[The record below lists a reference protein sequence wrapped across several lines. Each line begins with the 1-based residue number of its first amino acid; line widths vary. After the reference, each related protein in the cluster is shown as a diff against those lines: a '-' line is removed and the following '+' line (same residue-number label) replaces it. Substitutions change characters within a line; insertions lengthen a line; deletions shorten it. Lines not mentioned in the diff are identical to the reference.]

1 MFVAKKLLMLEK
13 IEAHYYNE
21 RHFSVNILWYTH
33 GTPQEWSKLYQRIFS
48 KIQEKHGKTL
58 LLIIYFFR
66 YNFSLQMDLFRA
78 DIQCWHIEK

>member
-1 MFVAKKLLMLEK
+1 MLEK

-48 KIQEKHGKTL
+48 KIQEKHRKTLLL